1 MSRDPMSEPKPLTP
15 ETPAPGDTDVLRAR
29 PDDTSFA
36 ADFADLAARFAA
48 QSGGG
53 LSPEL
58 SAELALEIVLNE
70 VVDQACLATGATGA
84 AIVLPRGG
92 EMVCRASSGLTAPQL
107 GARLDAAS
115 GLSGECIRTHQ
126 TQRCDDVLAD
136 PRVDV
141 EASQRLGVRAVMV
154 MPLLRGQELVGLFEL
169 FSSAPN
175 VFGERDER
183 TLEALAARVLNNME
197 RAAQPLS
204 PEPAEPATVKT
215 DEVSAVRGQ
224 TESDRG
230 EVAEIPS
237 VAPRRPVDFV
247 TWALATA
254 VLACTVFL
262 LVLSARRLGWDAAFA
277 SPHSSSPAVAA
288 GETGVRAASPSLSS
302 PANRSSRDESAKA
315 VAEPV
320 SVKVGVGMAVPPGG
334 LLVLKDGK
342 EVFRLPPSG
351 GTRLAR
357 RNPDESAPSLG
368 SGMQRASSVEPEK
381 ITEFPPAVAE
391 GSLLQRV
398 EPEYPEQA
406 RQQKIEGAVVLTVRV
421 GEDGAVRD
429 VQFVSGPAELAQA
442 STDAVKQWR
451 FKPHSVDGHPAEM
464 ETRVTLNFRL
474 PH

>member
-15 ETPAPGDTDVLRAR
+15 VTPAPGDTDVLRAR
-29 PDDTSFA
+29 PDDASFE

-92 EMVCRASSGLTAPQL
+92 EMVCRASSGSTAPQL
-107 GARLDAAS
+107 GARLDAAL

-141 EASQRLGVRAVMV
+141 EASQRLGVRSVMV
-154 MPLLRGQELVGLFEL
+154 MPLLRGEELVGLFEL

-197 RAAQPLS
+197 RAAQPL
-204 PEPAEPATVKT
+204 PPTEPVVVK
-215 DEVSAVRGQ
+215 DEVAAVREQ
-224 TESDRG
+224 TESDRSD
-230 EVAEIPS
+230 VAET
-237 VAPRRPVDFV
+237 PRVMQRGPIDFV

-254 VLACTVFL
+254 VLACAVFL
-262 LVLSARRLGWDAAFA
+262 GVLSARRLGWDAVFA
-277 SPHSSSPAVAA
+277 SRHSSATAAVEA
-288 GETGVRAASPSLSS
+288 GETRASAASLSLNSS
-302 PANRSSRDESAKA
+302 ANTKGESAKP
-315 VAEPV
+315 VAQAV
-320 SVKVGVGMAVPPGG
+320 SVKVGVGTSVPPGG
-334 LLVLKDGK
+334 LLVLEDGK

-351 GTRLAR
+351 GTQPATRD
-357 RNPDESAPSLG
+357 PDESAPSLG
-368 SGMQRASSVEPEK
+368 SGMQRASSVEPERV
-381 ITEFPPAVAE
+381 TELPPTVAE

-429 VQFVSGPAELAQA
+429 VQLVSGPAELAQA

>member
-15 ETPAPGDTDVLRAR
+15 ETPVAGETDVLRAR
-29 PDDTSFA
+29 PDDASFE

-70 VVDQACLATGATGA
+70 VVDQACLATGASGA
-84 AIVLPRGG
+84 AIVLPRDG
-92 EMVCRASSGLTAPQL
+92 EMVCRATSGSTAPQL

-141 EASQRLGVRAVMV
+141 GASQRLGVRSVMV
-154 MPLLRGQELVGLFEL
+154 MPLLRGDELAGLFEL

-197 RAAQPLS
+197 RAAQPLLP
-204 PEPAEPATVKT
+204 PEPAAVVKR
-215 DEVSAVRGQ
+215 DEVSVVRGQ
-224 TESDRG
+224 TERVGG
-230 EVAEIPS
+230 EATEIPP
-237 VAPRRPVDFV
+237 VAQHRPVDFV
-247 TWALATA
+247 TWSLATA

-262 LVLSARRLGWDAAFA
+262 VVLSARRLGWDAGSA
-277 SPHSSSPAVAA
+277 SRHSSATARAEA
-288 GETGVRAASPSLSS
+288 GEPRASAASLSLNSS
-302 PANRSSRDESAKA
+302 ANTKDESARS
-315 VAEPV
+315 VAQPV
-320 SVKVGVGMAVPPGG
+320 SVKVGGGAAVPPGG

-351 GTRLAR
+351 RTRFATR
-357 RNPDESAPSLG
+357 DPDESAPSLG

-381 ITEFPPAVAE
+381 VTELPPAVAE
-391 GSLLQRV
+391 GSLLHRV

-406 RQQKIEGAVVLTVRV
+406 RLRKIEGAVVLTVRV

-429 VQFVSGPAELAQA
+429 VQFVSGPAELAEA

>member
-1 MSRDPMSEPKPLTP
+1 MPRDPMSESDSSNPIADAT
-15 ETPAPGDTDVLRAR
+15 GVLRAR
-29 PDDTSFA
+29 PDDASFE

-84 AIVLPRGG
+84 AIVLPRDG
-92 EMVCRASSGLTAPQL
+92 EMVCRASSGSTAPQL
-107 GARLDAAS
+107 GSRLDAAS
-115 GLSGECIRTHQ
+115 GLSGECIRSHR

-141 EASQRLGVRAVMV
+141 EASQRLGVRSVMV
-154 MPLLRGQELVGLFEL
+154 MPLLRGEELVGLFEL

-197 RAAQPLS
+197 RAAEPLPP
-204 PEPAEPATVKT
+204 PEPVVVKVEKK
-215 DEVSAVRGQ
+215 DEIAAAREQ
-224 TESDRG
+224 TEESG
-230 EVAEIPS
+230 AEVAEIPPI
-237 VAPRRPVDFV
+237 ALHRPVDFI

-262 LVLSARRLGWDAAFA
+262 VVLSARRLGWETVFA
-277 SPHSSSPAVAA
+277 SPHSSAPAV
-288 GETGVRAASPSLSS
+288 VRASETVASVASPNPSTSQSS
-302 PANRSSRDESAKA
+302 PSKDESAKP
-315 VAEPV
+315 VAQPV
-320 SVKVGVGMAVPPGG
+320 SEKVGVATAVPPGG
-334 LLVLKDGK
+334 LLVLKDGR
-342 EVFRLPPSG
+342 EVFRLPPSEEPRSV
-351 GTRLAR
+351 TRK
-357 RNPDESAPSLG
+357 PDEAASSQG
-368 SGMQRASSVEPEK
+368 TGMQRASSVEPEK
-381 ITEFPPAVAE
+381 VSELSPTLAE
-391 GSLLQRV
+391 GSLLHRV

-421 GEDGAVRD
+421 GEDGAVRN
-429 VQFVSGPAELAQA
+429 VQLVSGPAELARA

>member
-1 MSRDPMSEPKPLTP
+1 MPRDPISEPKPLTP
-15 ETPAPGDTDVLRAR
+15 VTPAPGDTEVLRAR
-29 PDDTSFA
+29 PEDTNFA

-92 EMVCRASSGLTAPQL
+92 EMVCRASSGLTTPQL

-126 TQRCDDVLAD
+126 TQRCDDVMAD
-136 PRVDV
+136 SRVDV
-141 EASQRLGVRAVMV
+141 EASQRLGVRSVMV
-154 MPLLRGQELVGLFEL
+154 MALLRGDELAGLFEL

-175 VFGERDER
+175 AFGERDER

-197 RAAQPLS
+197 RAAQPL
-204 PEPAEPATVKT
+204 PAAESAAVKT
-215 DEVSAVRGQ
+215 DAVSVVRGE
-224 TESDRG
+224 TEGVGG
-230 EVAEIPS
+230 EVTEI
-237 VAPRRPVDFV
+237 APIAQHRPVDFV

-254 VLACTVFL
+254 VVACTVFL
-262 LVLSARRLGWDAAFA
+262 VVLTARRLGWEAAFA
-277 SPHSSSPAVAA
+277 SPHSSAPAATAA
-288 GETGVRAASPSLSS
+288 HEMSDGAAPPSLNSS
-302 PANRSSRDESAKA
+302 ANRSSRDESARP
-315 VAEPV
+315 VAQPV
-320 SVKVGVGMAVPPGG
+320 AAKVGVGTAVPPGG

-351 GTRLAR
+351 GTRLAAR
-357 RNPDESAPSLG
+357 DPDEAAPSLG

-381 ITEFPPAVAE
+381 VTELPPAVAE

-398 EPEYPEQA
+398 EPQYPEQA
-406 RQQKIEGAVVLTVRV
+406 RQQKIEGAVVLAVRV

-429 VQFVSGPAELAQA
+429 VRLVSGPAELAQA